1 MKKITALTAAVLF
14 AANCF
19 SAEAKPAKADTTPI
33 VSVYDDDIRFSESIL
48 PYDGG
53 LLISNFGSATMNPAP
68 GENKGYILLRKN
80 GVNQVIVDGL
90 HKPTATLVRFGHLFV
105 CDDTRL
111 IVYDLKNYNIEPQI
125 ITFAEDDKVVNALAA
140 NGTTLYVSITN
151 TGRIYSLD
159 ISDPSRMNEVQ
170 PQLWLEI
177 PGPNGLAMGGGVMY
191 IASIPAD
198 YSNVTDENVIYRV
211 SDLENPVAE
220 IFYNVPG
227 LYDGVALSD
236 NARTLYFSDW
246 LTSSVKSIDIKTK
259 KVRVVYRENGIGP
272 ADIAQARGI
281 LYIPDLVTSRIIEIN
296 LNH

>member
-1 MKKITALTAAVLF
+1 MKKITALTAAVFF

-19 SAEAKPAKADTTPI
+19 SAQAKSVDNTP
-33 VSVYDDDIRFSESIL
+33 VVEVYDDDIRFSESIL
-48 PYDGG
+48 PYEGG

-68 GENKGYILLRKN
+68 DENKGYIIFRKN
-80 GVNQVIVDGL
+80 GVNQTVVENL
-90 HKPTATLVRFGHLFV
+90 HKPTAMLAKFGHLFV
-105 CDDTRL
+105 CDETRL
-111 IVYDLKNYNIEPQI
+111 IVYDLKDRNVEPQI
-125 ITFAEDDKVVNALAA
+125 ITFAEDDKVLNALAS
-140 NGTTLYVSITN
+140 NGTTLYISVTDS
-151 TGRIYSLD
+151 GRIYSLD
-159 ISDPSRMNEVQ
+159 ISNPARMIEVQ
-170 PQLWLEI
+170 PQIWLEI
-177 PGPNGLAMGGGVMY
+177 PGPNGLAVGGGVMY

-211 SDLENPVAE
+211 RDLENPSAE

-236 NARTLYFSDW
+236 NAKTLYFSDW

-259 KVRVVYRENGIGP
+259 KVRVMYRENGIGP

-296 LNH
+296 LNR

>member
-33 VSVYDDDIRFSESIL
+33 VSVYDDDVRFSESVL
-48 PYDGG
+48 PYEGG

-68 GENKGYILLRKN
+68 DEKNGYIIFRKN
-80 GVNQVIVDGL
+80 GVNQMLVEGL
-90 HKPTATLVRFGHLFV
+90 HKPTAMLVKFGHLFV
-105 CDDTRL
+105 CDETRL
-111 IVYDLKNYNIEPQI
+111 IVYDLKNHNVEPQI
-125 ITFAEDDKVVNALAA
+125 VTFAEDDKVFNALAS

-159 ISDPSRMNEVQ
+159 ISNPARINEVQ

-177 PGPNGLAMGGGVMY
+177 PGPNGLAVGGGVMY
-191 IASIPAD
+191 IASIPVD
-198 YSNVTDENVIYRV
+198 YSSVADENVIYCVR
-211 SDLENPVAE
+211 DLENPVAE

-236 NARTLYFSDW
+236 NSKTLYFSDW
-246 LTSSVKSIDIKTK
+246 LTSSVKSIDVKTK

-296 LNH
+296 LNR